1 MDTIAYCEVTQ
12 CDKHPKETVKMAC
25 KTCYLFAC
33 VICNGPG
40 KCAIK
45 HMTKNH
51 LICEICH
58 PFERDFSEGWN
69 RYEICT
75 CRVGYNS
82 RVSDLSRVGLKQ
94 CIYFLTQT

>member
-40 KCAIK
+40 KCKIK

-51 LICEICH
+51 LICETVVI
-58 PFERDFSEGWN
+58 PLKGTSA
-69 RYEICT
+69 
-75 CRVGYNS
+75 RVGTDMRS
-82 RVSDLSRVGLKQ
+82 VLVG
-94 CIYFLTQT
+94 